1 MPGEVVSGQPP
12 APAVGYF
19 GKVPTR
25 GDFVR
30 RRLPHAFLE
39 PWDAW
44 LQGAF
49 SASKAA
55 LADAWLDCY
64 LTSPMW
70 RFCLSRGICGGGAAA
85 GVLMPSVDSVGR
97 YYPLMLAALLPEGG
111 RHPFAFAARAE
122 TWFQAAEAALLGCL
136 DKGFELEALNRAME
150 SLAGMLDQAAEGPAT
165 ALLSVD
171 PDGGFCVQMAGGDPD
186 GLCLEFYAD
195 LLDRLVADRYAAYS
209 LWWTAGSQRVPP
221 MLRVYGGLPPE
232 ADYTVFLC
240 GARPTVP
247 VQPPPST

>member
-1 MPGEVVSGQPP
+1 MPGEALSGQAP
-12 APAVGYF
+12 APSLGYF

-30 RRLPHAFLE
+30 RQLPHAFLE

-64 LTSPMW
+64 LTSPIW
-70 RFCLSRGICGGGAAA
+70 RFCLSPGICGGAAVA

-97 YYPLMLAALLPEGG
+97 YYPLVLAALLPETR
-111 RHPFAFAARAE
+111 RHPFAFAVRAE
-122 TWFQAAEAALLGCL
+122 TWFQAAQAALLGCL
-136 DKGFELEALNRAME
+136 DKDFELEALNRALE
-150 SLAGMLDQAAEGPAT
+150 SLAGMLEQAAEGPMA
-165 ALLSVD
+165 ALLSEG
-171 PDGGFCVQMAGGDPD
+171 PDGGLCLQSGGGDPD
-186 GLCLEFYAD
+186 GLCPELFAG

-209 LWWTAGSQRVPP
+209 LWWTAGSQRMPP

-232 ADYTVFLC
+232 SDYTAFLC
-240 GARPTVP
+240 GAPPTASD
-247 VQPPPST
+247 QPPPST